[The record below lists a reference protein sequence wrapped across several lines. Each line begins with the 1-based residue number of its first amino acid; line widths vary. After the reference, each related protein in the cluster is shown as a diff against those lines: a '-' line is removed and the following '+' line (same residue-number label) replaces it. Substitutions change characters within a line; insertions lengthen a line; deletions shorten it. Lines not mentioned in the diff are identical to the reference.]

1 MLAGDGPGVPGE
13 AVVVSVGEAAEG
25 FASGRPLA
33 RAIAFKKGDTSMHA
47 ILIAAALLLVA
58 GCTTTPEE
66 PAAASVGERKAAPA
80 QPGPA
85 VAVERPQMP
94 SVDVTRPF
102 ARTPAGPTGTLAKRS
117 IFFAY
122 DQFDIAD
129 EYRPLLEEHARH
141 LRANP
146 SARML
151 VQGNADERG
160 SREYNVALGQRR
172 AESVKK
178 VLVLFGANDAQIE
191 AVSLGEEKP
200 LCRDHQEDCWSKNRR
215 GDILYGGEF

>member
-1 MLAGDGPGVPGE
+1 MKRF
-13 AVVVSVGEAAEG
+13 S
-25 FASGRPLA
+25 
-33 RAIAFKKGDTSMHA
+33 RALS
-47 ILIAAALLLVA
+47 IAAAFVFVA
-58 GCTTTPEE
+58 GCSTTPEGE
-66 PAAASVGERKAAPA
+66 SAASVEERKPPA
-80 QPGPA
+80 SRPVSA
-85 VAVERPQMP
+85 VAVERAPMP
-94 SVDVTRPF
+94 SVDVSKAVNRPLS
-102 ARTPAGPTGTLAKRS
+102 APTGTLAKRT

-129 EYRPLLEEHARH
+129 EYRPVLETHARH

-151 VQGNADERG
+151 IQGNADERG

-178 VLVLFGANDAQIE
+178 VLVLFGAADAQIE

-200 LCRDHQEDCWSKNRR
+200 ICRDHQENCWSKNRR
-215 GDILYGGEF
+215 GDLLYGGEF